1 VAFLLPVILFLLF
14 YVLKIWPSIAV
25 IIFDLSDQIFLFV
38 PAYIAIQEEAVKK
51 NQPYKIFIKF
61 LT

>member
-1 VAFLLPVILFLLF
+1 VAFIAYRYSVYILIYYDTRNDLP
-14 YVLKIWPSIAV
+14 
-25 IIFDLSDQIFLFV
+25 DQIFLFV
-38 PAYIAIQEEAVKK
+38 PAYIAIQEGPVKK